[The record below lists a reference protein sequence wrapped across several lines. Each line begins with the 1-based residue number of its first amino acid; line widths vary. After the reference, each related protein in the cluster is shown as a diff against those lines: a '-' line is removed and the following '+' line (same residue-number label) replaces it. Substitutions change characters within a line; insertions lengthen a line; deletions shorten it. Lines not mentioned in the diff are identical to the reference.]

1 MADSTRDVAGEGP
14 PNPDGRGLL
23 HDGERTLAVQLD
35 ECYGLSRAGQICWLS
50 RSTLAL
56 NGGNDVDALG
66 RTSQETERD
75 D

>member
-1 MADSTRDVAGEGP
+1 MADSTRDVAVEGP
-14 PNPDGRGLL
+14 PNPDGR
-23 HDGERTLAVQLD
+23 DGERTLAVQLD

-56 NGGNDVDALG
+56 SGGNDVDALG